1 MKRYARFSSCSMDFV
16 KISLLAILCVVGIAV
31 VRQLK
36 SELAVPLTIGVAVVI
51 VSMLCDKLFDLVY
64 TFYDFSA
71 EANID
76 SEAIACVIKVVGIGY
91 LAEFT
96 NNVCVDA
103 NCKSIGDKVLFAS
116 KIAILLCALPMVD
129 KLFGIIKDIAL

>member
-1 MKRYARFSSCSMDFV
+1 MDFV
-16 KISLLAILCVVGIAV
+16 KISLLAILSVVGIIV

-36 SELAVPLTIGVAVVI
+36 NDLAVPLTIGVAVVI
-51 VSMLCDKLFDLVY
+51 VSMLCDELFDLVY
-64 TFYDFSA
+64 TFYDFSKQ
-71 EANID
+71 ANID
-76 SEAIACVIKVVGIGY
+76 NEAITCVIKVVGIGY

-96 NNVCVDA
+96 NNICVDA

-116 KIAILLCALPMVD
+116 KIAILFCALPMVD

>member
-1 MKRYARFSSCSMDFV
+1 MDFV

-36 SELAVPLTIGVAVVI
+36 SDLAVPLTIGVAVVI

-64 TFYDFSA
+64 AFYDFSN

-76 SEAIACVIKVVGIGY
+76 NEAISCVIKVVGIGY

-96 NNVCVDA
+96 NNICVDS

-116 KIAILLCALPMVD
+116 KIAIMFCALPLVD

>member
-1 MKRYARFSSCSMDFV
+1 MDFV
-16 KISLLAILCVVGIAV
+16 KISLLAILCVIGIAV

-64 TFYDFSA
+64 TFYDFSR

-76 SEAIACVIKVVGIGY
+76 NEAISCVIKVVGIGY

-96 NNVCVDA
+96 NNICVDA

-129 KLFGIIKDIAL
+129 KLFSIIKEIAL

>member
-1 MKRYARFSSCSMDFV
+1 MDFLR
-16 KISLLAILCVVGIAV
+16 ISLLAILSAVGIVV

-36 SELAVPLTIGVAVVI
+36 SELAIPLTIGVAVVI
-51 VSMLCDKLFDLVY
+51 ISMICDELFSLIY
-64 TFYDFSA
+64 TFYNFSQ

-76 SEAIACVIKVVGIGY
+76 NEAISCVIKVIGIGY

-103 NCKSIGDKVLFAS
+103 NCKSVGDKVLFAA
-116 KIAILLCALPMVD
+116 KIAIVVCAFPMMD
-129 KLFGIIKDIAL
+129 SLFEIIKDIVL

>member
-1 MKRYARFSSCSMDFV
+1 MDFL
-16 KISLLAILCVVGIAV
+16 KISLIAILSVVGILV

-51 VSMLCDKLFDLVY
+51 VSMLCDELFGLMY
-64 TFYDFSA
+64 TFYSFSQ
-71 EANID
+71 EAHID
-76 SEAIACVIKVVGIGY
+76 SDAVTCIVKVVGIGY

-96 NNVCVDA
+96 NNICVDA

-116 KIAILLCALPMVD
+116 KIAILVCALPMVD
-129 KLFGIIKDIAL
+129 KLFGIIKEIAT